1 MRPGWR
7 ANVSV
12 RRAAERIVP
21 AAPARRCARRAAV
34 ALLTSLALA
43 SVARAAEPDSLGL
56 EGRIVR
62 HIVVDARSIFDPLP
76 EPGRA
81 FYALANRLHVVT
93 RARTLRA
100 ALVVREGDAWSA
112 ARRDETLRHLRDL
125 AYLLPDSVVATPV
138 GSDSVDVRVVTHDNW
153 TTSPEFS
160 IESGGGQRFGAFA
173 LVERN
178 FLGMGTSLSLVYR
191 HDVTGI
197 SRTAR
202 IDDDEIFGT
211 HWRGR
216 VSYGKNDGGL
226 SQGAQLALPFWA
238 DAAPYSLG
246 VQAARDRY
254 SAEQFADGEVASTR
268 RVRIESSGVFA
279 GLGRQTRAGTIERV
293 VLSLERYDRDI
304 AAAVLEPGAPSEFAG
319 PAQAMRERMLAL
331 DVRVSKPR
339 FLVRRGIDQMDRD
352 EDIDVGAGTQ
362 FKAGWAPEVFGSTT
376 GSAYTRAH
384 AHAGLDAGRRGFGQ
398 VSASAQ
404 ARWRPEARERFGEL
418 SARWVV
424 QPRPALAALVGVLGM
439 AGRDM
444 TPDFQLTLGGI
455 NGLRAFPVHELTGTQ
470 LWRGNAEVRWI
481 AARDVLRLVSFGGAA
496 FWDGGRT
503 WGRGTGDTLWHHD
516 AGVGLRLSLPHSA
529 LNAVARFDVAWP
541 LSPGHELRRGPAY
554 SFGSGQ
560 VF

>member
-1 MRPGWR
+1 MRW
-7 ANVSV
+7 
-12 RRAAERIVP
+12 
-21 AAPARRCARRAAV
+21 AAV
-34 ALLTSLALA
+34 ALLAALALA
-43 SVARAAEPDSLGL
+43 RTSHAAEPDSLAL

-62 HIVVDARSIFDPLP
+62 HVVVDARSIFDPLP
-76 EPGRA
+76 RQGRTL
-81 FYALANRLHVVT
+81 YELANRLHVVT

-100 ALVVREGDAWSA
+100 ALVVHEGDTWTA
-112 ARRDETLRHLRDL
+112 ARRDETMRHLRDL
-125 AYLLPDSVVATPV
+125 AYLVPDSLVATPV
-138 GSDSVDVRVVTHDNW
+138 GADSVDVRVVTHDNW

-202 IDDDEIFGT
+202 IDDDELFGT

-226 SQGAQLALPFWA
+226 SQGAQLSLPFWA
-238 DAAPYSLG
+238 DAAPYTFG
-246 VQAARDRY
+246 AYTARDRY
-254 SAEQFADGEVASTR
+254 SAEQFAEGVVAATR
-268 RVRIESSGVFA
+268 RVRLGTAGVFA
-279 GLGRQTRAGTIERV
+279 GLGRQSRAGTIERL
-293 VLSLERYDRDI
+293 VLSLERYDRDV
-304 AAAVLEPGAPSEFAG
+304 AAGVLERGAPSEFAG
-319 PAQAMRERMLAL
+319 PAVARRERMVAL
-331 DVRVSKPR
+331 DGRVSKPR
-339 FLVRRGIDQMDRD
+339 FLLRRGIEQMDRD

-362 FKAGWAPEVFGSTT
+362 LKAGWVPEAFGSTT
-376 GSAYTRAH
+376 GSAFTYAH
-384 AHAGLDAGRRGFGQ
+384 VHAGLDAGRGGFGQ
-398 VSASAQ
+398 ISASAQ

-424 QPRPALAALVGVLGM
+424 QPRPAVAALAGVLGM

-496 FWDGGRT
+496 FLDSGRT
-503 WGRGTGDTLWHHD
+503 WGRGTGNTLWHHD
-516 AGVGLRLSLPHSA
+516 AGVGLRISLPHSA